1 MSERAPRRSLPW
13 IVRWLHT
20 YLSMAGFLVIVF
32 FGITGLTLNH
42 ADYFEGG
49 AEVTREAKG
58 SLETRWLGT
67 PDDDGRAV
75 DKLAI
80 VEHLR
85 AQAGVRGM
93 LSEFRIDGEEC
104 AVLFKGP
111 GYTADALI
119 DRRNGSF
126 EVTETRKG
134 TFALIDDLHKG
145 RDTGGPWSIV
155 VDVSAVVVTLS
166 GLTGIWLL
174 CYLKKRRLAGLLT
187 AAAGT
192 VLPVLV
198 WLWFVR

>member
-49 AEVTREAKG
+49 AEVTREATG

-67 PDDDGRAV
+67 PDDDGREV